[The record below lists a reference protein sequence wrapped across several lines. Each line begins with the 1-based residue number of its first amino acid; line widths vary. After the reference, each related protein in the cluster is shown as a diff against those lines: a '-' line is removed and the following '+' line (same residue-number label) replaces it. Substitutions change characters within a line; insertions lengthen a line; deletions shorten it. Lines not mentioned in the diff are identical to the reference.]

1 MSATDTAYAESAQAI
16 FCAMADFLGASKAPQ
31 VLNLKKYPTFEDFE
45 DDKNNKKYLKTALT
59 RVTVDMPVD
68 KIYDYIRR
76 KKDWYISSVLIAN
89 KIVKDLKTIDSD
101 FTIDRKGFNDG
112 KMFYLRGDEDVMK
125 IMDKLFALARDSKV
139 TKVLYETAGVI
150 PIRQINKWSPAD
162 IYFANPISKN
172 RLADELADATR
183 TKDKYTFQR
192 LNKLIKELI
201 DEGALLPLSLK
212 KTTTNVKLEKV
223 NFSRAAKEKILDSV
237 KFKGTNDWKP
247 YVRLNA
253 KGIPDKKAPLRDS
266 FNGIKKGGQTNTRT
280 LKMNIEIGG
289 SSGHIGFRHDPSS
302 SRLVVEFIGGSAE
315 ARGGSV
321 ASVEILSKIIGCVS
335 KTQARY
341 VLNAYNK
348 GNEKFK
354 QEKNKLQK
362 DKSKLRTS
370 KGNVISAKLTAYDHF
385 LAIASGENIANA
397 VFGGQF
403 GLMKYFNNPRNRKD
417 VELFV
422 RILFQYVTS
431 RDPKS
436 ARFVVAK

>member
-1 MSATDTAYAESAQAI
+1 MSAIDTAYAESAQAI
-16 FCAMADFLGASKAPQ
+16 FCAMADYLGKAMAPK

-45 DDKNNKKYLKTALT
+45 DVKKNQEYLETALD
-59 RVTVDMPVD
+59 RVTVDMPVE
-68 KIYDYIRR
+68 KVYDYIRR
-76 KKDWYISSVLIAN
+76 KKDWYKSSVLIAN
-89 KIVKDLKTIDSD
+89 KIVADLKDIDSD
-101 FTIDRKGFNDG
+101 FSINRKGFNDG

-150 PIRQINKWSPAD
+150 PIKQINKWSPAD
-162 IYFANPISKN
+162 IYFANPTAKKELS
-172 RLADELADATR
+172 DELADATR

-192 LNKLIKELI
+192 LNKLIKNLI
-201 DEGALLPLSLK
+201 NQGALLPLSLK

-223 NFSRAAKEKILDSV
+223 NFSRATKEKILDSV
-237 KFKGTNDWKP
+237 KFKGTNNWKP

-253 KGIPDKKAPLRDS
+253 KGIPDRNATPRES
-266 FNGIKKGGQTNTRT
+266 FNGVKKGGKTSGRT
-280 LKMNIEIGG
+280 LKLSIEIGG
-289 SSGHIGFRHDPSS
+289 AAGDIGMRHDPSTG
-302 SRLVVEFIGGSAE
+302 RLVTEFIGGGAE

-321 ASVEILSKIIGCVS
+321 ASIDILCKILATVS
-335 KTQARY
+335 KTQAAY
-341 VLNAYNK
+341 VLQAYRK
-348 GNEKFK
+348 GDTKFK
-354 QEKNKLQK
+354 VIKKQLEK

-385 LAIASGENIANA
+385 LAIASAENITNK

-403 GLMKYFNNPRNRKD
+403 GLKKFLNNPRNRKD

-422 RILFQYVTS
+422 RLLFQYVTS